1 MKRST
6 NLPSKILA
14 VARLARPFRVP
25 ALVLGF
31 ALVCLLSALP
41 GKGTAQAPVGPS
53 PSAPVVPAASGAT
66 DAGPGAPVAAV
77 APPAPAA
84 EDLTG
89 WSGGLLPR
97 AEGVQG
103 APAVAADEATDD
115 TASTPASTADGM
127 GVGQLVLSAVLVLVS
142 LALTIV
148 AGTTLWW
155 MLHAW
160 RTPSALTATG
170 FTRRNAG
177 RHRSF
182 SLLLPARHEQD
193 VLGDTL
199 NSLASLDHPDYEVI
213 AIIGHD
219 DPETEEVARA
229 AERRHPERIRVVID
243 HSVPKNKPK
252 ALNTALPQCRGEI
265 TGVFDAEDEVHPG
278 LLRLVEAR
286 FEEADA
292 DVVQAGVQLMNVQTS
307 WWSLR
312 NCLEYYFWFRSR
324 LHFHAEQRFIPL
336 GGNTVFTK
344 TTLLRDHGGWDPECL
359 AEDCEIGV
367 RLSTSGARVAVA
379 YDPQAV
385 TREETPDTIT
395 SLIKQRTR
403 WDQGFLQVLR
413 KGEWRRLPSRRQR
426 WLARYT
432 LAMPFLQAATGLLL
446 PLSLVAM
453 LVVKVPVPVT
463 LLTFLPLTP
472 TIVTLAVEAA
482 GLSEFGRAFG
492 IRIRS
497 RDLLRLVVGTF
508 PYQVLLAFAALRS
521 VWREARGHGGWEKTS
536 HSNAHRTATTST
548 AATPTAATT
557 AATTEVAA

>member
-1 MKRST
+1 MERSF
-6 NLPSKILA
+6 NSRSKILA
-14 VARLARPFRVP
+14 LARLVGPFRVP

-31 ALVCLLSALP
+31 ALLCLLSALP
-41 GKGTAQAPVGPS
+41 GEGITSASVGPS
-53 PSAPVVPAASGAT
+53 QSAPVVPTGPAANA
-66 DAGPGAPVAAV
+66 AEPGAPVAVEA
-77 APPAPAA
+77 APIPAA

-103 APAVAADEATDD
+103 APAADELADD
-115 TASTPASTADGM
+115 STSIQASPGEGM
-127 GVGQLVLSAVLVLVS
+127 SVGQLVLSAVLVVVS
-142 LALTIV
+142 LALTVV

-160 RTPSALTATG
+160 RTPSALIATG
-170 FTRRNAG
+170 FTQRNAG

-182 SLLLPARHEQD
+182 SLLLPARHEQE

-199 NSLASLDHPDYEVI
+199 DSLAALDHPDYEVI

-219 DPETEEVARA
+219 DPETEDVARA
-229 AERRHPERIRVVID
+229 AERRHPDRIRVVID
-243 HSVPKNKPK
+243 HNVPKNKPK
-252 ALNTALPQCRGEI
+252 ALNTALPECRGEI

-292 DVVQAGVQLMNVQTS
+292 DVVQAGVQLMNVQSS

-344 TTLLRDHGGWDPECL
+344 TELLRDHGGWDPECL

-367 RLSTSGARVAVA
+367 RLSASGARVAVA

-385 TREETPDTIT
+385 TREETPDTVK
-395 SLIKQRTR
+395 SLVKQRTR

-446 PLSLVAM
+446 PVSLAAM
-453 LVVKVPVPVT
+453 LFVKVPVPVT

-482 GLSEFGRAFG
+482 GLDEFGRAFG
-492 IRIRS
+492 VRVRF
-497 RDLLRLVVGTF
+497 RDVLRLILGTF

-521 VWREARGHGGWEKTS
+521 VWREARGQGGWEKTS
-536 HSNAHRTATTST
+536 HSNVHRS
-548 AATPTAATT
+548 AATT
-557 AATTEVAA
+557 APATPAAAMTTATTEVAA

>member
-1 MKRST
+1 VT
-6 NLPSKILA
+6 LPRPR
-14 VARLARPFRVP
+14 RLSPNQHRPR
-25 ALVLGF
+25 
-31 ALVCLLSALP
+31 
-41 GKGTAQAPVGPS
+41 T
-53 PSAPVVPAASGAT
+53 
-66 DAGPGAPVAAV
+66 
-77 APPAPAA
+77 
-84 EDLTG
+84 LTG

-97 AEGVQG
+97 ADGVQ
-103 APAVAADEATDD
+103 AV
-115 TASTPASTADGM
+115 PASTDEAADATDPPASTT
-127 GVGQLVLSAVLVLVS
+127 GQIDIGQVVLSAVLVLVS
-142 LALTIV
+142 VALTVV

-170 FTRRNAG
+170 FTRRDAL

-182 SLLLPARHEQD
+182 SLLLPARHEQE

-199 NSLASLDHPDYEVI
+199 DSLAALDHPDYEVI

-219 DPETEEVARA
+219 DPETEDVARA
-229 AERRHPERIRVVID
+229 AERRHPDRIRVVID
-243 HSVPKNKPK
+243 HNVPKNKPK
-252 ALNTALPQCRGEI
+252 GLNTALPQCRGEI

-344 TTLLRDHGGWDPECL
+344 TELLRSHGGWDPECL

-379 YDPQAV
+379 YDPEAV
-385 TREETPDTIT
+385 TREETPDTIK

-413 KGEWRRLPSRRQR
+413 KGEWRRLPSPRQR

-453 LVVKVPVPVT
+453 LFVKVPVPVT

-482 GLSEFGRAFG
+482 GLDEFGRAFNV
-492 IRIRS
+492 RIRA
-497 RDLLRLVVGTF
+497 RDLLRLVLGAF

-536 HSNAHRTATTST
+536 HSNVHRTAPM
-548 AATPTAATT
+548 PTAVP
-557 AATTEVAA
+557 TEVAV

>member
-1 MKRST
+1 M
-6 NLPSKILA
+6 
-14 VARLARPFRVP
+14 
-25 ALVLGF
+25 
-31 ALVCLLSALP
+31 VCLLSALP
-41 GKGTAQAPVGPS
+41 GDRVTQTPAAPS
-53 PSAPVVPAASGAT
+53 PSAPVVPTISAGSDAAPA
-66 DAGPGAPVAAV
+66 APTVTE
-77 APPAPAA
+77 PAPAD
-84 EDLTG
+84 DLTG

-97 AEGVQG
+97 ADGVQ
-103 APAVAADEATDD
+103 AV
-115 TASTPASTADGM
+115 PASTDEAADATDPPASTT
-127 GVGQLVLSAVLVLVS
+127 GQIDIGQVVLSAVLVLVS
-142 LALTIV
+142 VALTVV

-170 FTRRNAG
+170 FTRRDAL

-182 SLLLPARHEQD
+182 SLLLPARHEQE

-199 NSLASLDHPDYEVI
+199 DSLAALDHPDYEVI

-219 DPETEEVARA
+219 DPETEDVARA
-229 AERRHPERIRVVID
+229 AERRHPDRIRVVID
-243 HSVPKNKPK
+243 HNVPKNKPK
-252 ALNTALPQCRGEI
+252 GLNTALPQCRGEI

-344 TTLLRDHGGWDPECL
+344 TELLRSHGGWDPECL

-379 YDPQAV
+379 YDPEAV
-385 TREETPDTIT
+385 TREETPDTIK

-413 KGEWRRLPSRRQR
+413 KGEWRRLPSPRQR

-453 LVVKVPVPVT
+453 LFVKVPVPVT

-482 GLSEFGRAFG
+482 GLDEFGRAFNV
-492 IRIRS
+492 RIRA
-497 RDLLRLVVGTF
+497 RDLLRLVLGAF

-536 HSNAHRTATTST
+536 HSNVHRTAPM
-548 AATPTAATT
+548 PTAVP
-557 AATTEVAA
+557 TEVAA